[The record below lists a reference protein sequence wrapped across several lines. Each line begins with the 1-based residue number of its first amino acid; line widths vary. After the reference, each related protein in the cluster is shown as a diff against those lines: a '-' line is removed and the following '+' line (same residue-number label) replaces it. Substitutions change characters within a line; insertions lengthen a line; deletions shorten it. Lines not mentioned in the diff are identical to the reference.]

1 VTTLWRHYSVKFLRS
16 FAGSLVILALIVLVV
31 DMLLNLSDLLEAEK
45 SAGAALK
52 LFLMRTG
59 ANYLTYLIP
68 VAAFTGAFVSLA
80 SAARAHEVVAI
91 KAGGISP
98 IVAFLPI
105 LVLSVGLAAGAFAL
119 NETVGVR
126 AAAQLA
132 ERAGFSSEA
141 ITLRGGAIWVH
152 AGRLIY
158 SATDTDPS
166 DEWIHQVQVFER
178 DEEGLLT
185 RVIHAEAARRISATE
200 WEFEGAMIR
209 SFTPGRGP
217 DPPRVE
223 RVRRTRLELESPRN
237 LRLDPKELA
246 SLGLPTLFDY
256 VGAVLSAGGNPGPA
270 RSALHSRLTV
280 PFLVILFALLAVP
293 LALSVEQS
301 RSLARPALQ
310 GVAVLFVFLL
320 AREYGQGLVVHTNRA
335 AAVVPWAIIALFF
348 LWGTYRLRRVPR

>member
-1 VTTLWRHYSVKFLRS
+1 VRTLWRHYSTQFLRS
-16 FAGSLVILALIVLVV
+16 FAGSLLILALIVLVV
-31 DMLLNLSDLLEAEK
+31 DMLLNMSDLLEAEK
-45 SAGAALK
+45 SVGAALK

-68 VAAFTGAFVSLA
+68 VAAFTGAFASLS
-80 SAARAHEVVAI
+80 SAARTHEVVAI

-126 AAAQLA
+126 SAAQLA

-166 DEWIHQVQVFER
+166 DDWIHDVQVFER
-178 DEEGLLT
+178 DEDGLLI
-185 RVIHAEAARRISATE
+185 RVIHAEAARRLSDAE
-200 WEFEGAMIR
+200 WEFEGATIR
-209 SFTPGRGP
+209 SFTPGRAS

-223 RVRRTRLELESPRN
+223 RAALTRLQLESPRN

-256 VGAVLSAGGNPGPA
+256 VGAVLAAGGNPGPA
-270 RSALHSRLTV
+270 RSALHNRLTV
-280 PFLVILFALLAVP
+280 PFLVILFTLLAVP

-310 GVAVLFVFLL
+310 GVAILFLLLL
-320 AREYGQGLVVHTNRA
+320 ARESGQGLVVNTNHA
-335 AAVVPWAIIALFF
+335 AALLPWTVLAIFF
-348 LWGTYRLRRVPR
+348 FWGAYRLQRVPR